1 LNSDIYYRATIK
13 QIIKNKS
20 KSALISNESNIEK
33 LSDDNTL
40 CQELCNKLN
49 LSDSNQIAE
58 IIRILAL
65 NAPHILKEQP
75 LNKTSSTHNLNTNKG
90 LSNEYDFVSNYVLY
104 IFVYYRQ

>member
-1 LNSDIYYRATIK
+1 LNSNIYYRATIK

-75 LNKTSSTHNLNTNKG
+75 PNKTSSTHNLNTNKG

-104 IFVYYRQ
+104 IFCLL